1 MSKTLWSFEGKYSET
16 VVGLELFV
24 LLGFCPIL
32 LCFNFCRVKNI
43 FISSRWLFDMDI
55 LEINRLRVHTEVG
68 CSPNEL
74 GKKRK
79 IIITIHVRISTKR
92 AGETDRVEDT
102 IDYRT
107 ITKDVLFHVENKRY
121 NLIEAVATDVA
132 RICVVRH
139 GVPSVK
145 VIVEKPNAVTFSES
159 SIVTIERRWEDFE
172 WHEAH
177 ISIGSNI
184 EPEKNLSMAMD
195 LLKEHMEVL
204 KVSKASKTTP
214 VGDKKQAD
222 FLNMAALVKTKL
234 GPAG

>member
-1 MSKTLWSFEGKYSET
+1 
-16 VVGLELFV
+16 
-24 LLGFCPIL
+24 
-32 LCFNFCRVKNI
+32 
-43 FISSRWLFDMDI
+43 MDI
-55 LEINRLRVHTEVG
+55 LEINRLRVRTEVG
-68 CSPNEL
+68 FSPHEL
-74 GKKRK
+74 GKKQELN
-79 IIITIHVRISTKR
+79 ITIHLRTSIKK

-102 IDYRT
+102 INNRT

-145 VIVEKPNAVTFSES
+145 VIVEKPNALRFSES
-159 SIVTIERRWEDFE
+159 SSVTIERRWEDFE
-172 WHEAH
+172 WHKVH

-195 LLKEHMEVL
+195 SLKEHMEVL
-204 KVSKASKTTP
+204 KVSKAFQTTP

-222 FLNMAALVKTKL
+222 FLNMAALARTKL
-234 GPAG
+234 SPAG